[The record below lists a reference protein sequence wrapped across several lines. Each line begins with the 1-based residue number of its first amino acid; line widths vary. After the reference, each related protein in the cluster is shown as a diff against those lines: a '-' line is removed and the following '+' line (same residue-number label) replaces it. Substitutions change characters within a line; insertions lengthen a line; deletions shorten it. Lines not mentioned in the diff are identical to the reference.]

1 MTVRVQLYDSSSAAT
16 IRDVVVP
23 EDDWSAVWDGVDL
36 GDEVRSRVF
45 RPAESGNGW
54 APPGPWTDPPRE
66 LVLGPRRPAPPAL
79 DPQAPPGAL
88 LLFTIDTEGS
98 VARQRDPDPDR
109 VVDELIFGGPHG
121 AGIGLHMDLL
131 EHVGA
136 RGCFFLDV
144 LLEHAFGRT
153 ALERVIAAIQER
165 GHELQLHVHAD
176 HLRHSLDPRLRRLA
190 RGTVDPDPAVFPAL
204 LEHSIDLFERRVGVR
219 PLAYRAGAYRISD
232 AHFAALAAQGIG
244 VDASVQTW
252 FNPDVSGWM
261 RARTQP
267 HWVGDVLATPVTWF
281 LREDEGALPSPRAFA
296 PGGMAAGTVLATD
309 VPGPEPFVASFVS
322 HSFQLLRVERPDD
335 PAFGRAWNA
344 HLRRHVTEDE
354 LPRYALPDDY
364 RFVVHDGTPDEVMI
378 ASAARLLR
386 RTAERP
392 DARCVTY
399 AELLE
404 AARAGG
410 WWRGPRASPV
420 DPVPAFDMRTGR
432 ARTAA
437 IRVTGPEDAAD
448 RAPARPPVADPPL
461 DVRGRN
467 VVWVGPP
474 TPLTGWIQARAWRLT
489 AVPEPAAAEPGGADL
504 VLWWPGPALAPGA
517 TLPDRLAQV
526 RALCRFGGTLMIGLD
541 VLGAPAAEALLRPA
555 VDEAGGP
562 PVWDVPT
569 GERWLGRH
577 GVAVTGTIRVP
588 RDAEELDALAAWPGR
603 VAPLDPE
610 ETRTA
615 SVWFAVA
622 DEEPP
627 GGVAAPGEPSAVPVP
642 AVEDGTESGLGA
654 LHRLDPQELGGV
666 ARAAYAALPPGAHA
680 TATVGP
686 AGPCSPTTVLAT
698 LQRAGFEILAVD
710 GDPASADAAVMLT
723 RPFELHDIQR
733 YAAAKGT

>member
-1 MTVRVQLYDSSSAAT
+1 MTVRVQLYDSSSAAMV
-16 IRDVVVP
+16 RDVVVP
-23 EDDWSAVWDGVDL
+23 EDDWTAVWEGVDL

-45 RPAESGNGW
+45 RPADGGRGW
-54 APPGPWTDPPRE
+54 APPGPWTDPPLD
-66 LVLGPRRPAPPAL
+66 LVLGPRRPPPAAI

-98 VARQRDPDPDR
+98 VARQRDPDPAR
-109 VVDELIFGGPHG
+109 VVDDLIFGGSHG

-153 ALERVIAAIQER
+153 ALERVVAAILER

-176 HLRHSLDPRLRRLA
+176 HLRHSSDPVLRRLA
-190 RGTVDPDPAVFPAL
+190 RGTVDPDPTVFPAL
-204 LEHSIDLFERRVGVR
+204 IEHSADLFERRVGVR
-219 PLAYRAGAYRISD
+219 PVAYRAGAYRISD
-232 AHFAALAAQGIG
+232 EHFAALAAQGIG
-244 VDASVQTW
+244 IDASVQTW

-296 PGGMAAGTVLATD
+296 PGGVAAGTVLATD
-309 VPGPEPFVASFVS
+309 VPGREPFVASFVS
-322 HSFQLLRVERPDD
+322 HSFQLLRVERPED

-344 HLRRHVTEDE
+344 RLREHVAEAA
-354 LPRYALPDDY
+354 LRLHALPEDH
-364 RFVVHDGTPDEVMI
+364 RFVVHDGTPDAVMI

-386 RTAERP
+386 RVAERP

-404 AARAGG
+404 AARSGD

-420 DPVPAFDMRTGR
+420 DPVPAFDIVRGQ

-437 IRVTGPEDAAD
+437 IRVTGPDGAGRAARVTIADA
-448 RAPARPPVADPPL
+448 PL
-461 DVRGRN
+461 DVRGRT
-467 VVWVGPP
+467 VAWVGPR
-474 TPLTGWIQARAWRLT
+474 TPLTAWVQERAWRLT
-489 AVPEPAAAEPGGADL
+489 VVDDPAAAPPGSVDL
-504 VLWWPGPALAPGA
+504 VLWAPGPGLAPGG
-517 TLPDRLAQV
+517 TLGARLAQA
-526 RALCRFGGTLMIGLD
+526 RALCRIGGTLLLGVD
-541 VLGAPAAEALLRPA
+541 VLGAPTADALLHPA
-555 VDEAGGP
+555 VDAADGP

-569 GERWLGRH
+569 CERWLARH
-577 GVAVTGTIRVP
+577 GVGVQDAIRVP
-588 RDAEELDALAAWPGR
+588 RSAEERAALAAWPGR
-603 VAPLDPE
+603 VARLDAAE
-610 ETRTA
+610 AGTA
-615 SVWFAVA
+615 SVWFAPA
-622 DEEPP
+622 GDGAGAPSPPAEPW
-627 GGVAAPGEPSAVPVP
+627 AVPAAGNDGPP
-642 AVEDGTESGLGA
+642 ALEGLD
-654 LHRLDPQELGGV
+654 RLDPEALSRA
-666 ARAAYAALPPGAHA
+666 ARAAYAALEPGACA

-686 AGPCSPTTVLAT
+686 AGPCTPTSVLAA
-698 LQRAGFEILAVD
+698 LQRAGFEVLEVD
-710 GDPASADAAVMLT
+710 GDPDRADAAVTLT